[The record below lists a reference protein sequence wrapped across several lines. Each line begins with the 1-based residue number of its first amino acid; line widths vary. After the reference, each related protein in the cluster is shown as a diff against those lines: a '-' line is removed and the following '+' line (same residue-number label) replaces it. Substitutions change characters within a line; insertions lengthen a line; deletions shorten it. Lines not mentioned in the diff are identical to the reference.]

1 MAALNPSEIIE
12 KESINIIPNYLDLA
26 YTNYSNYENNN
37 DTISDI
43 VILLNSNIKELNYI
57 QNQMSRVNN
66 LNQENLFKQ
75 QELLK
80 MQNEDLNNQLRE
92 LEIIQSTIANK
103 DRYIDQVN
111 DNISNQNVNIR
122 VLVISI
128 LLAILLLAIIVL
140 FGYGIFQYFQFITL
154 LVIIVL
160 CYLILFLYSYNI
172 YHFRDSIDRLSGL
185 NKNLKKLD
193 DKLNKWSSTV
203 NQELINELNGNESV
217 WINNHCSC
225 PPSEEDENNSNS
237 NSNSYNVYQE
247 YNDVSEIE
255 IPGYFYYDGTA
266 PQQLIT
272 PSSVNSNQDINW
284 VDFSQ
289 NGLLKYSKGEYTTT
303 NENNNYY
310 NVNSKNSNER
320 GNIINNLKNELN
332 SMPSDLVNNYTKTA
346 NL

>member
-1 MAALNPSEIIE
+1 MVA
-12 KESINIIPNYLDLA
+12 LDLLKTMEDNSTDINTN
-26 YTNYSNYENNN
+26 YFTMVNSNYSNYNNN
-37 DTISDI
+37 QDTITQI
-43 VILLNSNIKELNYI
+43 VTALNSNIAELNYI
-57 QNQMSRVNN
+57 QNQMSIANN
-66 LNQENLFKQ
+66 LNQENLVKQ

-111 DNISNQNVNIR
+111 DNITNQNLNIR

-128 LLAILLLAIIVL
+128 LLAILLLVIIVL
-140 FGYGIFQYFQFITL
+140 FGYGVFQYFQFVTL
-154 LVIIVL
+154 LIIIVL

-172 YHFRDSIDRLSGL
+172 FHFRDSIDGLSGL

-203 NQELINELNGNESV
+203 NHELRNELYGLESAWV
-217 WINNHCSC
+217 NNHCSC
-225 PPSEEDENNSNS
+225 PESEEDNSNNNNSN
-237 NSNSYNVYQE
+237 NVYAE
-247 YNDVSEIE
+247 DANVSQAE
-255 IPGYFYYDGTA
+255 IPGHFYYDGTA

-272 PSSVNSNQDINW
+272 PFRAGLNEDINW
-284 VDFSQ
+284 VDYSPS
-289 NGLLKYSKGEYTTT
+289 GLLRYSKGQYTAT

-310 NVNSKNSNER
+310 NANSKNSRER
-320 GNIINNLKNELN
+320 GNILNNLKNELD
-332 SMPSDLVNNYTKTA
+332 SMPSYLVNNYTATA